1 MADLGVM
8 LHGLRLRGESH
19 AADLI
24 ERLIAETEW
33 EYATALH
40 TPAGDLWDHE
50 IEDEAS
56 ARFHFE
62 QCATGKH
69 DGDHDPDV
77 CVLVRRRKAI
87 EAGPWELVSD
97 V

>member
-24 ERLIAETEW
+24 EALIAETDW
-33 EYATALH
+33 EYMVLSPQTNDF
-40 TPAGDLWDHE
+40 GDELMVPVYV
-50 IEDEAS
+50 
-56 ARFHFE
+56 
-62 QCATGKH
+62 
-69 DGDHDPDV
+69 DPERYRGQAP
-77 CVLVRRRKAI
+77 LRRRRKA
-87 EAGPWELVSD
+87 GPWEVVPD